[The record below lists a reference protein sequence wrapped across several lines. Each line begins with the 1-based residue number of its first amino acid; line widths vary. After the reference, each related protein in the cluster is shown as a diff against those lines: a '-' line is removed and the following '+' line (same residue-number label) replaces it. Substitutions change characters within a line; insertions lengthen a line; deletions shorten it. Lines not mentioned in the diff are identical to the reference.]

1 MALTAQDALASLNKL
16 PLAQKLKT
24 SKYFANVTIKKASQ
38 KNQSGTVEWEINCNA
53 NYSA

>member
-1 MALTAQDALASLNKL
+1 MHGLAVTYEDLSAFAQR
-16 PLAQKLKT
+16 LKT

-38 KNQSGTVEWEINCNA
+38 RAQGGSVEWEISCNA